1 MESLLIRDDSGA
13 VIQPLLDHKV
23 AHGKFTASASAVRNS
38 TAFTY
43 KIVRVTTTAAMNFLV
58 GGSGVTADAT
68 GHYIPAGTYRDVYV
82 GVNHYISVFDT
93 GDVYF
98 SEMG

>member
-13 VIQPLLDHKV
+13 IMQPLMDHKV
-23 AHGKFTASASAVRNS
+23 AHGKFTAAASAVRNS

-43 KIVRVTTTAAMNFLV
+43 KIVRVTTTAAMNFVV
-58 GGSGVTADAT
+58 GGSGVTAAAT
-68 GHYIPAGTYRDVYV
+68 DHYIPAGTPRDVYV
-82 GVNHYISVFDT
+82 GINHYISVYGT

-98 SEMG
+98 TEMG